1 MDPQLTLVLSQLL
14 TTLKDL
20 GNKVSTGIP
29 ARSPGGI
36 DPLIIQGLAN
46 AAETEKA
53 ETWGQAIGIG
63 RFFPTG
69 DTSGT
74 FIPPLLASLKEL
86 FDDVF
91 LHQLPEKLAL
101 AIKGTLGDGVSGSFN
116 LSGGLAGEFTDI
128 ILPAVGDSILNLSK
142 SLAIA
147 AVGFAIFSQVS
158 WIDVVYGV
166 AALSGIFIALVKF
179 NENIN
184 TIKPVADELLVIGQ
198 ALGYISL
205 SFIAF
210 SLTPWYT
217 IFAPLITLGVILTM
231 LVIYSKRVEEGKDVV
246 AGIVDIGK
254 ALGLVALSFIAFSLI
269 SFGGFAAGILALGAL
284 VGAVALLGKYSDD
297 VSAGADILYTIS
309 KAFLLSSIG
318 FLVFEFIDPEAFIM
332 GIVAIGVLV
341 AGVVGLSRIKTQA
354 TVGAGLL
361 LALSASF
368 LIFSI
373 GASFIEGVN
382 WEILTIAVLGI
393 GLLAAAAAFMGTTA
407 PLILIG
413 AGLIVVLGGALAL
426 FALTLQS
433 LAGMESAGLPELGT
447 NIGAFLSNL
456 SSGISLGTLA
466 LPLVAVG
473 LALVGPGIAM
483 LINAVEPILGLNT
496 NVLPEIGTN
505 IGKFLTNLNENITV
519 STLGFLPGIS
529 IGLLGLGAALLTFG
543 KFIPILITLPTGGL
557 ISFGGAMGKF
567 LGALTQSIDL
577 ATIRRT
583 RDLIPLLTDISPVLT
598 KLSESVQR
606 FGQIETNLLPLKAK
620 DISAFFQ
627 NLNIDTG
634 WFGDADEKLDA
645 LKEFG
650 VVLSGLKS
658 PDQSFS
664 EFINAFSSLGDVK
677 INVDVLSSETKKTN
691 EILQTSVSI
700 QNQQLNELKQ
710 QTSLLSKLQ
719 IPVPITGNNQPQPY
733 PSGANSIMGTREQ
746 YSSSSYFIKSR

>member
-1 MDPQLTLVLSQLL
+1 M
-14 TTLKDL
+14 
-20 GNKVSTGIP
+20 
-29 ARSPGGI
+29 
-36 DPLIIQGLAN
+36 LA
-46 AAETEKA
+46 
-53 ETWGQAIGIG
+53 
-63 RFFPTG
+63 
-69 DTSGT
+69 
-74 FIPPLLASLKEL
+74 
-86 FDDVF
+86 
-91 LHQLPEKLAL
+91 
-101 AIKGTLGDGVSGSFN
+101 
-116 LSGGLAGEFTDI
+116 
-128 ILPAVGDSILNLSK
+128 
-142 SLAIA
+142 
-147 AVGFAIFSQVS
+147 
-158 WIDVVYGV
+158 
-166 AALSGIFIALVKF
+166 
-179 NENIN
+179 
-184 TIKPVADELLVIGQ
+184 IGQ

-210 SLTPWYT
+210 SL
-217 IFAPLITLGVILTM
+217 V
-231 LVIYSKRVEEGKDVV
+231 
-246 AGIVDIGK
+246 
-254 ALGLVALSFIAFSLI
+254 SFE
-269 SFGGFAAGILALGAL
+269 GFAAGILTLGAL
-284 VGAVALLGKYSDD
+284 VGAVALLGKYGKD
-297 VSAGADILYTIS
+297 VGTGAETLYTIS
-309 KAFLLSSIG
+309 KALLISSIG
-318 FLVFEFIDPEAFIM
+318 FLILDLIHPKTILTGFGAIFALVL
-332 GIVAIGVLV
+332 GVAGLSLIKNQAIAG
-341 AGVVGLSRIKTQA
+341 AGVV
-354 TVGAGLL
+354 
-361 LALSASF
+361 LALSAAF
-368 LIFSI
+368 LIFSL
-373 GASFIEGVN
+373 GALLLERIN
-382 WEILTIAVLGI
+382 WKVLAAAVIGI
-393 GLLAAAAAFMGTTA
+393 GLLAAGAAVMGTTA

-433 LAGMESAGLPELGT
+433 LAGMESAGLPELGK
-447 NIGAFLSNL
+447 NVGAFLSNL

-466 LPLVAVG
+466 LPLVAFG

-505 IGKFLTNLNENITV
+505 IGKFLTNLNESITV
-519 STLGFLPGIS
+519 STLGFLPGIAG
-529 IGLLGLGAALLTFG
+529 GLALIGAALTEFG

-557 ISFGGAMGKF
+557 ISFGGVVGKF
-567 LGALTQSIDL
+567 LGALTQSIDSR
-577 ATIRRT
+577 TISRT
-583 RDLIPLLTDISPVLT
+583 RDLLPLLTDISPVLT

-719 IPVPITGNNQPQPY
+719 IPAPVTGNNQSQPY
-733 PSGANSIMGTREQ
+733 PSGASGITGTREQ
-746 YSSSSYFIKSR
+746 YSSSSYFIKPR